1 MIENLIEII
10 NSLWLVNVKVEN
22 VTEHILKRIIGV
34 RSHVFDNI
42 NQLCKNR
49 IRKRMSSDQ
58 SATRITV

>member
-22 VTEHILKRIIGV
+22 VTEYILKRIIGV

-42 NQLCKNR
+42 N
-49 IRKRMSSDQ
+49 
-58 SATRITV
+58 

>member
-22 VTEHILKRIIGV
+22 VTEHILKRIIGE

-42 NQLCKNR
+42 
-49 IRKRMSSDQ
+49 D
-58 SATRITV
+58 